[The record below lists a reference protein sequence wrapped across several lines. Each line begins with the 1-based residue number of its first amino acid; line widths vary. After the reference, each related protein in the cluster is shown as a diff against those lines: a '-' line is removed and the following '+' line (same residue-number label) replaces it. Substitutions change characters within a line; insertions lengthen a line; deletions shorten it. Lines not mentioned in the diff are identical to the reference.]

1 MCLEIKHSIYPKLIF
16 DLGEAV
22 FRIQGQ
28 KTGNK
33 STELVYKRT
42 IPASKSIHPSIHPEY
57 LYYNILPRSQNLTP
71 VSLMLKQINGE
82 RMREKPEGDFSVS
95 SEDFK

>member
-33 STELVYKRT
+33 STESFYKRT
-42 IPASKSIHPSIHPEY
+42 SPEY